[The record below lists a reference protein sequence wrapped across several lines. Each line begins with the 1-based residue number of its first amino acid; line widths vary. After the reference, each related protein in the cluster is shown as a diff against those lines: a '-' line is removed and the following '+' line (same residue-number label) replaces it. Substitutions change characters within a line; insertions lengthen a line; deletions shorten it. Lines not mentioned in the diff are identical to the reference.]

1 MQTECTRYLHTSTS
15 PRRRRQLAL
24 FPAGLLPCSLVLC
37 LSSLFFFT
45 GPAVAAEASEVPAAK
60 APHSPFVKVAER
72 VTPAVVAIR
81 TVHSSSSDSSLREM
95 FREFFPK
102 GRDFHHPNFDVPGAG
117 SGFVVSP
124 DGYIVTNNHVI
135 ENADNIHVK
144 LAGVSEPLSAKVVGA
159 DPATDLAVIKVEP
172 DHDLRYLRFGDSEG
186 IRVGDWAIAIGNPLG
201 ELEGSL
207 TVGVI
212 SAKGR
217 ANLAIQGADMLR
229 YQNFLQTDAAINPGN
244 SGGPLVDIS
253 GDVIGVNTAINRA
266 GQGIGFAI
274 PARLT
279 SYVYQQIR
287 EFGRVRRGY
296 LGITMAEIENLRQ
309 QGQTIPEDQ
318 GVVITDVL
326 PDTPSARAGLK
337 AGDVLTEYNGEP
349 VEHIPALRFR
359 VAESVV
365 GSTAHLRVLRKGKP
379 LDFDVVL
386 DEYDETA
393 ALASKDANGNPDE
406 AEPWLGFTAAPLDSP
421 DPQVQS
427 LKDEFGLSDEEGVV
441 VVRVWK
447 NSPADR
453 ARLRPGDLI
462 VEFDGVPL
470 DGSDES
476 YAVYQT
482 QLQVR
487 QGDKDGSPIQLLVR
501 RGDMNSYLE
510 IDPKP
515 SPEKAPE
522 QP

>member
-1 MQTECTRYLHTSTS
+1 L
-15 PRRRRQLAL
+15 
-24 FPAGLLPCSLVLC
+24 AGLLTCSLALC
-37 LSSLFFFT
+37 ASSLIFAT
-45 GPAVAAEASEVPAAK
+45 QLASAAQANPSSESPI
-60 APHSPFVKVAER
+60 PHSPFVKVAER

-102 GRDFHHPNFDVPGAG
+102 GRDFHHPDFDVPGAG
-117 SGFVVSP
+117 SGFVVSA

-144 LAGVSEPLSAKVVGA
+144 LAGVRQPLTAQIVGT
-159 DPATDLAVIKVEP
+159 DPATDLAVIKIQP
-172 DHDLRYLRFGDSEG
+172 DHDLQYLRFGDSEG

-287 EFGRVRRGY
+287 KFGRVRRGY

-309 QGQTIPEDQ
+309 QGQKIPVDE

-359 VAESVV
+359 VAESKV
-365 GSTAHLRVLRKGKP
+365 GSTARLRVIRDGKP

-386 DEYDETA
+386 DEYDEAA
-393 ALASKDANGNPDE
+393 ALASAGTPNE
-406 AEPWLGFTAAPLDSP
+406 QEPWLGFTAAPLNSS
-421 DPQVQS
+421 DPQVQT
-427 LKDEFGLSDEEGVV
+427 LKDEFDLGDQEGVV

-447 NSPADR
+447 DSPADR
-453 ARLRPGDLI
+453 ARLRPGDVI

-470 DGSDES
+470 DGSADS
-476 YAVYQT
+476 YAVFQT

-487 QGDKDGSPIQLLVR
+487 QGAKDGSPIRLLVR